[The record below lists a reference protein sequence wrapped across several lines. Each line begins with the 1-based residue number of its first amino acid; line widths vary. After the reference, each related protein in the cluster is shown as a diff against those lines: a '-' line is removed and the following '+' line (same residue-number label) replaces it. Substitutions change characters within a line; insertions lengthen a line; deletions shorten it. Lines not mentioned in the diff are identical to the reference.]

1 MRQVVLETDN
11 PRFRWIDVSGPEPHE
26 LEALAAEYGLH
37 PLAVQDCLDS
47 EHRPKYEKLG
57 GITFVILRAIDE
69 RAGPHDDTMQK
80 VTRKVALFFT
90 KELLVTVHRVEM
102 SFLEAIKQKAGS
114 VRPSPSGGAPACAPH
129 VIAIANGV
137 IDTFWPPLDAAENAI
152 SALEERP
159 VGYKDRGHVIHETF
173 HLKRRINA
181 LRLTARH
188 TLETVKRLCA
198 AGEEHLPGSPFVN
211 DLKENAETLYFATDE
226 IMEDANNLLSLEL
239 AGRSLF
245 PEWQFSDDG
254 VRPGLRPVLALL
266 RQGGRGALAAD
277 ALMRTPVEDARTPAD
292 LFAAGDTEL
301 LRHYLSLAGG
311 P

>member
-1 MRQVVLETDN
+1 MRQVVLETDT
-11 PRFRWIDVSGPEPHE
+11 PRFRWIDVSGPAPSE

-137 IDTFWPPLDAAENAI
+137 IDTFWPPLDAAVNAI

-188 TLETVKRLCA
+188 TLETVKKLTA
-198 AGEEHLPGSPFVN
+198 TGEEHLPASPFLN

-226 IMEDANNLLSLEL
+226 IMDDVNSLLSLEL
-239 AGRSLF
+239 A
-245 PEWQFSDDG
+245 
-254 VRPGLRPVLALL
+254 
-266 RQGGRGALAAD
+266 AAD
-277 ALMRTPVEDARTPAD
+277 HDTNEVMRVLTI
-292 LFAAGDTEL
+292 FAAFFLPLTFIVGVYGMNFDVMPEL
-301 LRHYLSLAGG
+301 RWSLGYPVVLGIMFVTCVGIYLWFHRKGWM
-311 P
+311 

>member
-11 PRFRWIDVSGPEPHE
+11 PRFRWIDVSGPEPSE

-47 EHRPKYEKLG
+47 EHRPKYEKMG
-57 GITFVILRAIDE
+57 EITFVILRAVDE
-69 RAGPHDDTMQK
+69 GAGPRDDTMQRL
-80 VTRKVALFFT
+80 TRKVALFFN
-90 KELLVTVHRVEM
+90 KDLLVTVHRVEM
-102 SFLEAIKQKAGS
+102 TFLGAIKQKAGS
-114 VRPSPSGGAPACAPH
+114 VRHSKSGKTPACAPY

-159 VGYKDRGHVIHETF
+159 VGYKDRGNVIHETF

-188 TLETVKRLCA
+188 TLETVKRLAA

-239 AGRSLF
+239 A
-245 PEWQFSDDG
+245 
-254 VRPGLRPVLALL
+254 
-266 RQGGRGALAAD
+266 AAD
-277 ALMRTPVEDARTPAD
+277 HDTNEVMRVLTIFSAFFLPLTFIVGVYGMNFDVMPELRWPLGYPAV
-292 LFAAGDTEL
+292 LGVMFATCVGI
-301 LRHYLSLAGG
+301 YLWFHRKGWM
-311 P
+311 

>member
-11 PRFRWIDVSGPEPHE
+11 PRFRWIDVSGPEPSE

-47 EHRPKYEKLG
+47 EHRPKYEKMG
-57 GITFVILRAIDE
+57 EITFVILRAIDE
-69 RAGPHDDTMQK
+69 GADPRDDTMQK
-80 VTRKVALFFT
+80 LTRKVALFFN
-90 KELLVTVHRVEM
+90 KDLLVTVHRVEM
-102 SFLEAIKQKAGS
+102 TFLGAIKQKAGS
-114 VRPSPSGGAPACAPH
+114 VRHSKSGKTPACAPY

-159 VGYKDRGHVIHETF
+159 VGYKDRGNVIHETF

-188 TLETVKRLCA
+188 TLETVKRLAA

-239 AGRSLF
+239 A
-245 PEWQFSDDG
+245 
-254 VRPGLRPVLALL
+254 
-266 RQGGRGALAAD
+266 AAD
-277 ALMRTPVEDARTPAD
+277 HDTNEVMRVLTIFSAFFLPLTFIVGVYGMNFDVMPELRWTLGYPIV
-292 LFAAGDTEL
+292 LGFMFATCVGI
-301 LRHYLSLAGG
+301 YLWFHRKGWM
-311 P
+311 

>member
-47 EHRPKYEKLG
+47 EHRPKYERMEEV
-57 GITFVILRAIDE
+57 TFVILRAIDE
-69 RAGPHDDTMQK
+69 RAGPRDDTMQK
-80 VTRKVALFFT
+80 LTRKVALVFN

-102 SFLEAIKQKAGS
+102 TFLDAIKQKAGT
-114 VRPSPSGGAPACAPH
+114 VRHSKSGRTPACAPY

-188 TLETVKRLCA
+188 TLETVKRMAA
-198 AGEEHLPGSPFVN
+198 AGEEHLPGSPFLN

-239 AGRSLF
+239 A
-245 PEWQFSDDG
+245 
-254 VRPGLRPVLALL
+254 
-266 RQGGRGALAAD
+266 AAD
-277 ALMRTPVEDARTPAD
+277 HDTNEVMRVLTIFSAFFLPLTFIVGVYGMNFDVMPELRWALGYPIVLGFM
-292 LFAAGDTEL
+292 FATCVGI
-301 LRHYLSLAGG
+301 YLWFHRKGWM
-311 P
+311 